1 MKAFLFSLLVAGTV
15 CIAVACS
22 SSDSGGGGAVGAG
35 CNQSGGADQ
44 CASGGVC
51 GKPSDG
57 TTSLQCL
64 VVCKEQIDCPA
75 GQDCNGV
82 DGSLQKGCRPKSIA
96 DAGGADTGKK

>member
-1 MKAFLFSLLVAGTV
+1 MKAFLVSLLAIGTV
-15 CIAVACS
+15 CIAVACG

-35 CNQSGGADQ
+35 CTQSGAAEQ

-82 DGSLQKGCRPKSIA
+82 DGSVQKGCRPKSNA
-96 DAGGADTGKK
+96 DAGADSGKK